1 MYPIVTSKIYFP
13 SHYNLFP
20 SVLIVMV
27 DPHSC
32 RVIDQPFWQKFWQR
46 RSLPALPR
54 KILIN
59 CGTRCF
65 SEFGYFCF
73 FCALGRF
80 FSAHVYSRWC
90 CALLL
95 LTIDRLKF
103 AQNGKVCSTL
113 NLLPVKSVLPV
124 TNLTLKV
131 KPVLR
136 FLLGVCKIWKRRK
149 TDEDQSQFATRP
161 TTPDSPTASLSFEL
175 CSDKTA

>member
-13 SHYNLFP
+13 SHDNLFP
-20 SVLIVMV
+20 PVLIVMV

-32 RVIDQPFWQKFWQR
+32 RVIDQPFWQKFWQG

-59 CGTRCF
+59 CGTSARCF
-65 SEFGYFCF
+65 SEFGFF
-73 FCALGRF
+73 SFCALERF
-80 FSAHVYSRWC
+80 FSAHVLSRWC

-95 LTIDRLKF
+95 LTIARLF
-103 AQNGKVCSTL
+103 LQNCGVCSTL
-113 NLLPVKSVLPV
+113 NLLPAKSLLPV

-136 FLLGVCKIWKRRK
+136 FLLGVCKI
-149 TDEDQSQFATRP
+149 
-161 TTPDSPTASLSFEL
+161 
-175 CSDKTA
+175 